1 MTTMPRRRQHASL
14 RDLVEHRHVLVCCG
28 TGGVGKTTTAAALAI
43 EGARRGRRTIVV
55 TIDPAKRLANALGL
69 DELSNTPREIG
80 RDRWDPTGAAPI
92 GGRLFALMLD
102 TEGTFDQ
109 LVAKYSLSGD
119 QAETILENRFYRNI
133 AGALSGT
140 QEYMAMEKLYELHDS
155 DAFDLIVVDT
165 PPTRHALDFLDAP
178 KRLTRMLD
186 NRVFRM
192 LMVPASTA
200 MRIGG
205 FAATA
210 LLKTISRVVGTEVV
224 DDVVA
229 FFRAFEGMEQG
240 FRDRAHQVT
249 ELLGSTDTAFV
260 LITSPRHDAVEEA
273 EFFAERLVE
282 GRYSVDALIVNR
294 VHPRFTEALPDDLRA
309 RATVADPALAD
320 RLRNLADFEAIA
332 RHERDQL
339 AGLEARVGD
348 APVTYVPELGRD
360 VHDFAALHA
369 VGAHLAGGG

>member
-1 MTTMPRRRQHASL
+1 MTTMPPRRQHASL

-69 DELSNTPREIG
+69 DELSNTPREIS
-80 RDRWDPTGAAPI
+80 RDRWDPTGAAPTE
-92 GGRLFALMLD
+92 GRLFALMLD

-294 VHPRFTEALPDDLRA
+294 VHPRFTEARPDDLRA